1 MAAGGARGRDQGT
14 TVKFIARHD
23 GREVEVEVLRERPGY
38 RVRVGDRWM
47 SADLVDA
54 GGFVRSLRLEDGTQF
69 ALIHHRDG
77 TLHEITIGG
86 VTLQVEIVDPL
97 ALKRRRR
104 EDEMGEGGVVKAL
117 MPGRVVR
124 LLVAKG
130 EVVRK
135 GAGLLILEAM
145 KMENEI
151 QCPVDG
157 TVDEIFVEAGT
168 TVENGADLVHIA

>member
-1 MAAGGARGRDQGT
+1 
-14 TVKFIARHD
+14 
-23 GREVEVEVLRERPGY
+23 
-38 RVRVGDRWM
+38 
-47 SADLVDA
+47 
-54 GGFVRSLRLEDGTQF
+54 
-69 ALIHHRDG
+69 
-77 TLHEITIGG
+77 
-86 VTLQVEIVDPL
+86 
-97 ALKRRRR
+97 
-104 EDEMGEGGVVKAL
+104 MGEGGVVKAL